1 MNKIN
6 VDNLS
11 KDLVLALKELEDT
24 LNFKICYSGIN
35 IFAIQKEVKN
45 ITVQCKNNECHITYA
60 NKPQFLK
67 AFTYYL
73 GEKKDINQDFTQDII
88 LTTAFEDLT
97 FMADC
102 SRSAVISVA
111 GAKSI
116 IRYLAVMGY
125 NAFQLYTED
134 TYEVKEYPYMGYMRG
149 RYTKE
154 ELTEIQNYCHIFGIE
169 LVPCIQTLAHLGQ
182 ALRWGAHKDI
192 KDIDNILLI
201 DEEKTYE
208 FIEALIRTCS
218 ETFTSKRIN
227 IGMDEAFLV
236 GLGKYL
242 NKHGYTDRS
251 ALMSKHLKRV
261 VEICTKY
268 GYHPMMWSDM
278 FFYLQFKG
286 NYWVADGTFSEN
298 VKDLIPEDVSIIY
311 WDYHSVESTR
321 YDKMFTLHKD
331 LHGDITFAGGIWRWS
346 GFTPNNTFSLKA
358 SETSLN
364 EAIKHNVKKVIVTA
378 WGDDGCE
385 ASVYSTFP
393 TLQLYSDMNYHQ
405 TTKYLKQNFHT
416 TFGIE
421 FDDFMVVDSPNL
433 LPKND
438 ISSPFINPSKYMLF
452 QDVLMGLFDMHVL
465 ENEDA
470 KYFEETAGKINEF
483 VSSLPDDSIW
493 KNLFEATKSLC
504 DVLSKKCGLGIEIRK
519 QYKEGDKEEL
529 RKIAEQ
535 DIPEIIKRVK
545 IYYTQFKTLWMQT
558 NKVTGLEVHDIR
570 YGGLIMRLESVSER
584 LLNYADN
591 KVQYLMEL
599 EQEQLPYSYAGATQS
614 KNCYTNESLWQ
625 NIVSA
630 NAVGGV

>member
-24 LNFKICYSGIN
+24 LNFKICNSGIN
-35 IFAIQKEVKN
+35 IFAIQKKVKN

-73 GEKKDINQDFTQDII
+73 GEKKDFTQDII
-88 LTTAFEDLT
+88 LTTSFDDLT

-102 SRSAVISVA
+102 SRSAVLSVD

-154 ELTEIQNYCHIFGIE
+154 ELTEIQSYCDIFGIE

-227 IGMDEAFLV
+227 IGMDEVFLV

-311 WDYHSVESTR
+311 WDYHSVEPTR

-385 ASVYSTFP
+385 ASAYSTFP

-405 TTKYLKQNFHT
+405 TTKDLRKNFYT

-421 FDDFMVVDSPNL
+421 FDDFMLVDSPNL

-465 ENEDA
+465 EYEDA
-470 KYFEETAGKINEF
+470 KYFEQTSEKINEF
-483 VSSLPDDSIW
+483 VFSLPDDSLW

-519 QYKEGDKEEL
+519 QYKEGDKEAL
-529 RKIAEQ
+529 RKIAEE

-558 NKVTGLEVHDIR
+558 NKVIGLEVHDIR

-584 LLNYADN
+584 LLNYVDN
-591 KVQYLMEL
+591 KAQYLMEL